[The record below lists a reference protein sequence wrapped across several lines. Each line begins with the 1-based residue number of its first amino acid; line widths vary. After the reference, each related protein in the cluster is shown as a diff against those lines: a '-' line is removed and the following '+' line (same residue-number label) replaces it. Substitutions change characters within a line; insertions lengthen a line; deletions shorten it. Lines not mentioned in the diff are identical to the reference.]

1 MNGFLL
7 MLIHEMDDC
16 PIGPIHATTSRFTG
30 HPSQNSI
37 ATRPNRRE
45 AMTEF
50 ERAWWNEQQQKAD
63 QHRAAILRRERLF
76 DCLSWCVFI
85 AVTLATTAW
94 AWWMWPL

>member
-1 MNGFLL
+1 
-7 MLIHEMDDC
+7 
-16 PIGPIHATTSRFTG
+16 
-30 HPSQNSI
+30 
-37 ATRPNRRE
+37 
-45 AMTEF
+45 MTEF